1 MKFYFIVIIICII
14 FIYISFRSNKKIEK
28 NTFLKT
34 AKCSYC
40 GLVFPSNEAIFD
52 SDDRV
57 FVVMNTKKK
66 SMKLDNGFYLG
77 AKWKKSPNFNSRPS
91 STTISLIVIHSISL
105 PAGVYSGKYVENFF
119 CNDFHKINEIL
130 KVEPINVSSHFF
142 IRRNG
147 FIVQFVNTNDRA
159 WHAGHSSFRGKDNCN
174 DFSIG
179 IELEG
184 VDNDFLVKVNIYKLI
199 KLIKCLALNYPI
211 ENIASHK
218 SIALPKGRK
227 MILAPILI
235 IQDLRLLK
243 I

>member
-1 MKFYFIVIIICII
+1 MK
-14 FIYISFRSNKKIEK
+14 E
-28 NTFLKT
+28 L
-34 AKCSYC
+34 
-40 GLVFPSNEAIFD
+40 
-52 SDDRV
+52 
-57 FVVMNTKKK
+57 FVVMNIKKK

-105 PAGVYSGKYVENFF
+105 PVGVYSGKYVENFF
-119 CNDFHKINEIL
+119 CNDFHKMNEIF
-130 KVEPINVSSHFF
+130 KIEPMNVSSHFF

-159 WHAGHSSFRGKDNCN
+159 WHAGHSSFKGKDNCN

-184 VDNDFLVKVNIYKLI
+184 VDNDFFSESQYIKLI
-199 KLIKCLALNYPI
+199 QLIKCLSSNYPL
-211 ENIASHK
+211 ENIASHE

-227 MILAPILI
+227 NDPGPYF
-235 IQDLRLLK
+235 DYSRLK
-243 I
+243 IFKNLNLFF